1 MEGALCSE
9 RAQFIARQPARQENP
24 NSLGWAVKHVERR
37 HFFVRDMVESFEIEV
52 PFVRTADNI
61 ADFFT
66 KPMKTASQFRAMR
79 KVIMNE
85 P

>member
-1 MEGALCSE
+1 MFRYYILGQLRTDACASSE
-9 RAQFIARQPARQENP
+9 TAAA
-24 NSLGWAVKHVERR
+24 KRR
-37 HFFVRDMVESFEIEV
+37 HFFIRDMVESMKIEV

-66 KPMKTASQFRAMR
+66 KPMKANKFHAFR

-85 P
+85 A